1 MSSNADTFARR
12 VGRRI
17 AAARQAAQLTQEQLA
32 QRLGWPRDT
41 LIHYEHGRRALA
53 VERLAAIGAALDLPP
68 AALLIDDPSFAALIG
83 RLAAEPELRSQV
95 QFFLSTLDDEET
107 REE

>member
-83 RLAAEPELRSQV
+83 RLAAAPELRSQV
-95 QFFLSTLDDEET
+95 QFFLSTLDDVDTLKE
-107 REE
+107 